1 MLYNIIWSERAVK
14 NLKSIEKY
22 IAENSGNQSKIVVKE
37 IINYVE
43 KLCRLP
49 YMGSIVQ
56 ELNDNKFRQLIKY
69 SYRIIYTIQNDQI
82 QVITIIHSKQE
93 LLSTFKKH

>member
-22 IAENSGNQSKIVVKE
+22 IAHNSVNQSKTVVNE
-37 IINYVE
+37 TINYVE
-43 KLCRLP
+43 KLRLLP

-56 ELNDNKFRQLIKY
+56 ELYIM
-69 SYRIIYTIQNDQI
+69 
-82 QVITIIHSKQE
+82 
-93 LLSTFKKH
+93 

>member
-22 IAENSGNQSKIVVKE
+22 IAENSVNQSKIVVNE

-43 KLCRLP
+43 KLRLLP

-69 SYRIIYTIQNDQI
+69 SYRIIYTIQNDQVQI
-82 QVITIIHSKQE
+82 ITIIHSRQE
-93 LLSTFKKH
+93 FLSTLKKH